1 MVKSATRRSDH
12 YDKKL
17 DGDVWNWRI
26 TAEKE
31 MMVEQVQG
39 KYAVQALYEAKVKDY
54 LEGIGM
60 FGIQQHHY
68 MNFMQECWALSR
80 TFTRVTLRMEV
91 ENRAAKWLRRNL
103 DATHLTRIAALFGI
117 SLTLP

>member
-1 MVKSATRRSDH
+1 
-12 YDKKL
+12 
-17 DGDVWNWRI
+17 
-26 TAEKE
+26 

-39 KYAVQALYEAKVKDY
+39 RYAVQALYEMKVKDY

-68 MNFMQECWALSR
+68 MNFMQECWTLSNA
-80 TFTRVTLRMEV
+80 FTRETLRMEI

-103 DATHLTRIAALFGI
+103 NATHLVRIASLFGV